1 LTVWFPN
8 LVKARIKLGYTQKQ
22 MAKFLGYSDSRYAN
36 WEVGI
41 RQPRLLEAIRI
52 AQLLGD
58 TVEHLFVAEQKPDTD
73 MREKE
78 FLDESEETA

>member
-1 LTVWFPN
+1 MTVWFPN
-8 LVKARIKLGYTQKQ
+8 LVKARIKLGYTQRQ
-22 MAKFLGYSDSRYAN
+22 MAKFLGYSYSRYAN
-36 WEVGI
+36 WEVGL
-41 RQPRLLEAIRI
+41 RHPRLLEAIRI

-78 FLDESEETA
+78 LLDVSEETS